1 MGRFVKGERKMVE
14 VPFLD
19 EYLKYMKNIKLASQY
34 TLKNYPIHLRDFFE
48 FSQGRYNVTAPTI
61 NNKYVNHLL
70 EVRNFSRRTINA
82 KLSSLRSYYHFLY
95 NEEIIDRQIAEKIN
109 LIDEEEREIKKL
121 PTQKEIFS
129 ILDKIED
136 VRDRA
141 LLETI
146 YATGIRE
153 GELSNLNIE
162 HINFNNML
170 VTVLKGKGK
179 KGGKT
184 RVIPI
189 NKTAIKWIRAYISA
203 RKSGP
208 LFLNNRGGRLGERSI
223 YNIVTKYF
231 PCSPHEL
238 RHAFATHMIV
248 KTGNMKGVSEMLGH
262 SSIRMTEQ
270 IYTHINAN
278 DLKKIYGDHME
289 R

>member
-1 MGRFVKGERKMVE
+1 MQT
-14 VPFLD
+14 
-19 EYLKYMKNIKLASQY
+19 IKLASKY
-34 TLKNYPIHLRDFFE
+34 TLANYPIHLRDFFE
-48 FSQGRYNVTAPTI
+48 FSEGRYNVTAQTI
-61 NNKYVNHLL
+61 NNKYISYLL
-70 EVRNFSRRTINA
+70 EDKKFARTTANA
-82 KLSSLRSYYHFLY
+82 KLSALRSYYHFLY
-95 NEEIIDRQIAEKIN
+95 DEEIIDKKIADKIN
-109 LIDEEEREIKKL
+109 LIVEEEKDQKKVL
-121 PTQKEIFS
+121 SQEKIFK
-129 ILDKIED
+129 ILDNIDD

-141 LLETI
+141 LLEVL
-146 YATGIRE
+146 YSTGIRE

-162 HINFNNML
+162 HLDFENGL
-170 VTVLKGKGK
+170 VTILKGKGK

-189 NKTAIKWIRAYISA
+189 SKTALKWVKASMMA

-223 YNIVTKYF
+223 YNIVTKHF